1 MVEIE
6 NYVVVLEQMTRKNR
20 SIMQKSSKLRSCLN
34 KYKTV
39 AESMLSGS
47 SQILNSTLF
56 FSEIPDPVNTLP
68 DPWEGGT
75 WVRFC
80 WVCAA
85 GLSESPPHYSLFYDQ
100 LQTPS

>member
-1 MVEIE
+1 MVEIA

-20 SIMQKSSKLRSCLN
+20 SIMQKNSKLHRCLN
-34 KYKTV
+34 NYKTV
-39 AESMLSGS
+39 AESMLPGS
-47 SQILNSTLF
+47 SQILNPTLF
-56 FSEIPDPVNTLP
+56 FSEIPDPMNTLP

-80 WVCAA
+80 WVCAV